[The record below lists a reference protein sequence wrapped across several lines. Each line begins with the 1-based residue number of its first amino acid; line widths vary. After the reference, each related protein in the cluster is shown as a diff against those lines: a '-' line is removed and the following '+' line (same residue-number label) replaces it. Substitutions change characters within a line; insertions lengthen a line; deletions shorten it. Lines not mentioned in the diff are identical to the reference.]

1 MEKAGL
7 IELSPTSLK
16 FTTIALI
23 GGGFHKKIETI
34 KENIRYDE
42 DIYENQTISIQ
53 KLTETVK
60 HLNMFKGMCENNNI
74 IKIYCFASSLFA
86 NLKNAKIFFDDLSA
100 NTGFS
105 FVILSEEEELKFTYN
120 TILNSVDPNKALLL
134 YINPHNSLV
143 INFAKRNIMSSN
155 AFPIGANFLSYQF
168 RNDKRST
175 AEIVESMTQIVR
187 YELKAL
193 PIEYNPEE
201 IGFIG
206 AGETF
211 VALSKLVR
219 KITRYPLDQG
229 NNMVIT
235 KETFDKAFKLLIDQ
249 GFDKTKK
256 MSAITDERLDNLIA
270 GFAIVKA
277 YFEEFNIN
285 EIYVSIKE
293 IADAIISAK
302 IIKETAS
309 ETNSA
314 DVLETSLE
322 TIRYYFNVEDSNSDW
337 IYNLTINLFKQM
349 SIIHKLTRKHV
360 KALKIASFL
369 YDCGKRVELE
379 NHSKFSKDMI
389 INQRILGANHKD
401 IVMAAF
407 ACQCQNQENFQ
418 LSEWIKYKDIVDEED
433 LGAVR
438 KIGMLIRLAQSLDAN
453 KQRKVYE
460 VNCDL
465 LGDIVIIK
473 IRVNGDASY
482 ELQEANRLTPMF
494 KKIFNKTFQ
503 II

>member
-1 MEKAGL
+1 
-7 IELSPTSLK
+7 
-16 FTTIALI
+16 
-23 GGGFHKKIETI
+23 
-34 KENIRYDE
+34 
-42 DIYENQTISIQ
+42 
-53 KLTETVK
+53 
-60 HLNMFKGMCENNNI
+60 
-74 IKIYCFASSLFA
+74 
-86 NLKNAKIFFDDLSA
+86 
-100 NTGFS
+100 
-105 FVILSEEEELKFTYN
+105 
-120 TILNSVDPNKALLL
+120 
-134 YINPHNSLV
+134 
-143 INFAKRNIMSSN
+143 
-155 AFPIGANFLSYQF
+155 
-168 RNDKRST
+168 
-175 AEIVESMTQIVR
+175 
-187 YELKAL
+187 
-193 PIEYNPEE
+193 
-201 IGFIG
+201 
-206 AGETF
+206 
-211 VALSKLVR
+211 
-219 KITRYPLDQG
+219 
-229 NNMVIT
+229 
-235 KETFDKAFKLLIDQ
+235 
-249 GFDKTKK
+249 
-256 MSAITDERLDNLIA
+256 
-270 GFAIVKA
+270 
-277 YFEEFNIN
+277 
-285 EIYVSIKE
+285 
-293 IADAIISAK
+293 
-302 IIKETAS
+302 
-309 ETNSA
+309 
-314 DVLETSLE
+314 
-322 TIRYYFNVEDSNSDW
+322 
-337 IYNLTINLFKQM
+337 M